1 MQASLAEYVDG
12 ETVQILDDLL
22 NLSEGSESTSQ
33 IIREQVK
40 ESFQNGY
47 TTSASRLT
55 GYFCSETIFNLSH
68 RVLTDAKTKVL
79 EKGLLLTPTQ
89 RTIN

>member
-55 GYFCSETIFNLSH
+55 GYFCS
-68 RVLTDAKTKVL
+68 
-79 EKGLLLTPTQ
+79 
-89 RTIN
+89 